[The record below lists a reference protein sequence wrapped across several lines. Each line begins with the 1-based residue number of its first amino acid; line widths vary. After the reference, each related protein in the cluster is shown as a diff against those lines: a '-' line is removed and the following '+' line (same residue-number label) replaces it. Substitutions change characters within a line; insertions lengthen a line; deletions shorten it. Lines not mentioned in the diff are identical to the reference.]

1 VPVRFREYG
10 RTDRE
15 EAKDPMSAISHQ
27 LRCMVLGAATL
38 LVACATPGGG
48 EPAPAPEKSA
58 TPAASGDNGNDPIEG
73 FNRTMYAFNDTVDV
87 YVLKPVAKAY
97 REVLPSPVRT
107 GVSNFFGNL
116 HDPVIMLNNLL
127 QGKVVNAISD
137 LGRFIVN
144 TVVGIYGLFDVAS
157 EVGLEKHNEDF
168 GQTLGKWGAGEGFY
182 VVLPFLG
189 PSSLRDG
196 TGIYVDEQ
204 VYPPNHMEEGST
216 RDKLLLLE
224 VVNKRAQ
231 LLDASDIL
239 EQAGGQDPY
248 VFVREAYRQRR
259 KSLVFDGNPPME
271 QPDSILFEDD
281 KPAPKSGTKPP
292 AR

>member
-1 VPVRFREYG
+1 
-10 RTDRE
+10 
-15 EAKDPMSAISHQ
+15 MSAILRQ
-27 LRCMVLGAATL
+27 LRWIVLGVAAL
-38 LVACATPGGG
+38 LAACVTSGGG
-48 EPAPAPEKSA
+48 EPAAVEEK
-58 TPAASGDNGNDPIEG
+58 PAASAGSSDDPLEG
-73 FNRTMYAFNDTVDV
+73 FNRAMYTFNDKVDT
-87 YVLKPVAKAY
+87 YALKPVAQAY

-137 LGRFIVN
+137 FWRFIVN
-144 TVVGIYGLFDVAS
+144 TTVGIYGLFDVAS
-157 EVGLEKHNEDF
+157 VLGLEKHNEDF

-182 VVLPFLG
+182 VVLPFIG

-196 TGIYVDEQ
+196 TGFYVDEQ

-216 RDKLLLLE
+216 RDKLLLVE
-224 VVNKRAQ
+224 VVNKRAL

-239 EQAGGQDPY
+239 DQAAGKDPY
-248 VFVREAYRQRR
+248 VFVREAYHQRR
-259 KSLVFDGNPPME
+259 KHLIFDGNPPTE

-281 KPAPKSGTKPP
+281 KPAPKPGAKPP

>member
-1 VPVRFREYG
+1 MRSLAR
-10 RTDRE
+10 RLLLSI
-15 EAKDPMSAISHQ
+15 ALLA
-27 LRCMVLGAATL
+27 LG
-38 LVACATPGGG
+38 ACATPGD
-48 EPAPAPEKSA
+48 APENGSPPVVRA
-58 TPAASGDNGNDPIEG
+58 EGDDAGDPLEG
-73 FNRTMYAFNDTVDV
+73 FNRAMYRFNDTVDI
-87 YVLKPVAKAY
+87 YVLKPVAQGY
-97 REVLPSPVRT
+97 RAALPSPVRT

-127 QGKVVNAISD
+127 QGKVVDAISD
-137 LGRFIVN
+137 LWRFIVN
-144 TVVGIYGLFDVAS
+144 TTVGIYGLFDVAS
-157 EVGLEKHNEDF
+157 ELGLEKHNEDF

-182 VVLPFLG
+182 VVLPFIG

-196 TGIYVDEQ
+196 TGFYVDQ
-204 VYPPNHMEEGST
+204 QAYPPNNMEEGST
-216 RDKLLLLE
+216 RDKLLLVE

-239 EQAGGQDPY
+239 DQAAGKDPY

-259 KSLVFDGNPPME
+259 KNLVYDGNPPAE

-281 KPAPKSGTKPP
+281 KPAPKPGAEPP

>member
-1 VPVRFREYG
+1 
-10 RTDRE
+10 
-15 EAKDPMSAISHQ
+15 M
-27 LRCMVLGAATL
+27 
-38 LVACATPGGG
+38 
-48 EPAPAPEKSA
+48 PEK
-58 TPAASGDNGNDPIEG
+58 PAASAGNGDDSNDPIEG
-73 FNRTMYAFNDTVDV
+73 FNRAMYTFNDKVDT
-87 YVLKPVAKAY
+87 YVLKPVAQGY
-97 REVLPSPVRT
+97 RAVLPSPVRT

-137 LGRFIVN
+137 FWRFIVN
-144 TVVGIYGLFDVAS
+144 TTVGIYGLFDVAS
-157 EVGLEKHNEDF
+157 ALGLEKHNEDF

-182 VVLPFLG
+182 VVLPFIG

-196 TGIYVDEQ
+196 TGFYVDEQ
-204 VYPPNHMEEGST
+204 VYPPNNMEEGST
-216 RDKLLLLE
+216 RDKLLLVE
-224 VVNKRAQ
+224 VVNKRSL

-239 EQAGGQDPY
+239 DQAAGKDPY

-259 KSLVFDGNPPME
+259 KHLIFDGNPPAE

-281 KPAPKSGTKPP
+281 KPAPKPGAKPP

>member
-1 VPVRFREYG
+1 MNTVLR
-10 RTDRE
+10 
-15 EAKDPMSAISHQ
+15 Q
-27 LRCMVLGAATL
+27 LRLLVLGIATL
-38 LVACATPGGG
+38 LLACATPGGG
-48 EPAPAPEKSA
+48 EPAPEKSA
-58 TPAASGDNGNDPIEG
+58 ASVASADNSNDPIEG
-73 FNRTMYAFNDTVDV
+73 FNRTMYAFNDTVDT
-87 YVLKPVAKAY
+87 YVLKPVAQAY

-157 EVGLEKHNEDF
+157 AVGLEKHNEDF

-196 TGIYVDEQ
+196 TGEVVDWQ
-204 VYPPNHMEEGST
+204 VYPPNRMEEGST
-216 RDKLLLLE
+216 RDKLLLVE
-224 VVNKRAQ
+224 TVSKRSQ

-239 EQAGGQDPY
+239 EQAGGRDPY

-259 KSLVFDGNPPME
+259 KNLIYDGNPPVE

-281 KPAPKSGTKPP
+281 KPAPKPGVKSP

>member
-1 VPVRFREYG
+1 
-10 RTDRE
+10 
-15 EAKDPMSAISHQ
+15 MSAT
-27 LRCMVLGAATL
+27 LRQFRWIVLGVAAL
-38 LVACATPGGG
+38 LAACVTPGGG
-48 EPAPAPEKSA
+48 EPAPVPEK
-58 TPAASGDNGNDPIEG
+58 PAASAGNGDDSDDPLEG
-73 FNRTMYAFNDTVDV
+73 FNRAMYTFNDTVDI
-87 YVLKPVAKAY
+87 YVLKPVAQGY
-97 REVLPSPVRT
+97 RAALPSPIRT
-107 GVSNFFGNL
+107 GVSNLFNNL

-137 LGRFIVN
+137 FWRFIVN
-144 TVVGIYGLFDVAS
+144 TTVGIYGLFDVAS
-157 EVGLEKHNEDF
+157 ALGLEKHNEDF

-182 VVLPFLG
+182 VVLPFIG

-196 TGIYVDEQ
+196 TGFYVDEQ

-216 RDKLLLLE
+216 RDKLRLVE
-224 VVNKRAQ
+224 VVNKRAL

-239 EQAGGQDPY
+239 EQAGGRDPY

-259 KSLVFDGNPPME
+259 KHLIFDGNPPAE

-281 KPAPKSGTKPP
+281 KPASKPGAKPP

>member
-1 VPVRFREYG
+1 
-10 RTDRE
+10 
-15 EAKDPMSAISHQ
+15 MNAILRQ
-27 LRCMVLGAATL
+27 LRWFIPGVATL
-38 LVACATPGGG
+38 LVACATPSGG

-58 TPAASGDNGNDPIEG
+58 TSAKSGDDSNDPLEG
-73 FNRTMYAFNDTVDV
+73 FNRATYTFNDTVDT

-224 VVNKRAQ
+224 VVSKRAQ

-248 VFVREAYRQRR
+248 VFVREAYRQQR
-259 KSLVFDGNPPME
+259 KNLIYDGNPPAE

-281 KPAPKSGTKPP
+281 KPVSKPGVKPP

>member
-1 VPVRFREYG
+1 MNAVLR
-10 RTDRE
+10 
-15 EAKDPMSAISHQ
+15 Q
-27 LRCMVLGAATL
+27 LRWLILGIATL
-38 LVACATPGGG
+38 LPACVTSSGGETVPTPGK
-48 EPAPAPEKSA
+48 PVTS
-58 TPAASGDNGNDPIEG
+58 AASGDDSNDPIEG
-73 FNRTMYAFNDTVDV
+73 FNRTMYAFNDTVDA

-137 LGRFIVN
+137 LGRFVVN
-144 TVVGIYGLFDVAS
+144 TIVGIYGLFDVAS
-157 EVGLEKHNEDF
+157 EVGLKKHNEDF

-182 VVLPFLG
+182 VVLPFIG

-196 TGIYVDEQ
+196 TGFYVDEQ

-224 VVNKRAQ
+224 VVSKRSQ

-239 EQAGGQDPY
+239 DQAGGQDPY

-259 KSLVFDGNPPME
+259 KNLVFDGNPPAE

-281 KPAPKSGTKPP
+281 KPAPKSGAKPP